1 MKNVNLIINKNSI
14 RNKSIFSE
22 LYQSKSLIYFFF
34 KRDFIESYKQTIF
47 GPLWIFINPIIT
59 SFVFTIVFGGIAKIS
74 TEGVPQ
80 FLFYFS
86 ALNIWLFFQNNTIQI
101 SNFFFTSSVY
111 FRKIYFPRLV
121 VPFSFIL
128 NNTIKFIIH
137 FLIFLLFN
145 FLFFDINLTLDL
157 KSLIIILL
165 IYFYTMFFS
174 LGIGLFLNSFTF
186 KFRDINYFIS
196 YFFTILM
203 FLTPVAY
210 PISAASEK
218 IKFFLMI
225 NPMTTIIELF
235 RFSLFGNGTFDFISV
250 LYILTVLV
258 FVLSLGILFFKKSE
272 KNFIDFV

>member
-1 MKNVNLIINKNSI
+1 MKENYLIINKDSI
-14 RNKSIFSE
+14 RNKSIISE
-22 LYQSKSLIYFFF
+22 LFQNKTLIYFFF
-34 KRDFIESYKQTIF
+34 KRDFITSYKQTIF
-47 GPLWIFINPIIT
+47 GPVWIFINPIIT

-74 TEGVPQ
+74 TEGVPS

-101 SNFFFTSSVY
+101 SNFFFTSSTY

-121 VPFSFIL
+121 VPFSYIL
-128 NNTIKFIIH
+128 NNSIKFIIH

-145 FLFFDINLTLDL
+145 FLIFDFSLTFDFR
-157 KSLIIILL
+157 SAIIIFLTY
-165 IYFYTMFFS
+165 IYTLFFS

-196 YFFTILM
+196 YFFTVLM

-225 NPMTTIIELF
+225 NPMTTIIELY
-235 RFSLFGNGTFDFISV
+235 RFSLFGTGTFDFISIIYIIIV
-250 LYILTVLV
+250 LILVLT
-258 FVLSLGILFFKKSE
+258 LGIFFFKRSE
-272 KNFIDFV
+272 KNFIDFI

>member
-22 LYQSKSLIYFFF
+22 LFQSKSLIYFFF

-145 FLFFDINLTLDL
+145 FLFFDFNLTLDL

>member
-1 MKNVNLIINKNSI
+1 MNNNFLIINKDSI
-14 RNKSIFSE
+14 RNTSVLFE
-22 LYQSKSLIYFFF
+22 LIKNKKLIYYFF

-74 TEGVPQ
+74 TEDVPS

-121 VPFSFIL
+121 VPFSYIL
-128 NNTIKFIIH
+128 NNSIKFVIH
-137 FLIFLLFN
+137 FFIFFLFNIFIFKHSLQINSTSLLLIITIYLYTLLF
-145 FLFFDINLTLDL
+145 
-157 KSLIIILL
+157 S
-165 IYFYTMFFS
+165 M
-174 LGIGLFLNSFTF
+174 GIGLFLNSFTF

-210 PISAASEK
+210 PISAAPDK

-235 RFSLFGNGTFDFISV
+235 RYSLFGTGTFDIISIIYV
-250 LYILTVLV
+250 TLILLLV
-258 FVLSLGILFFKKSE
+258 FMLGIIFFKKSE

>member
-1 MKNVNLIINKNSI
+1 VKENYLIINKDSI
-14 RNKSIFSE
+14 RNKSIISE
-22 LYQSKSLIYFFF
+22 LFQNKTLIYSFF
-34 KRDFIESYKQTIF
+34 KRDFIASYKQTIF
-47 GPLWIFINPIIT
+47 GPVWIFINPIIT

-74 TEGVPQ
+74 TEGVPS

-101 SNFFFTSSVY
+101 SNFFFTSSTY

-121 VPFSFIL
+121 VPFSYIL
-128 NNTIKFIIH
+128 NNSIKFIIH
-137 FLIFLLFN
+137 FLIFLQFN
-145 FLFFDINLTLDL
+145 FLIFDFSLTFDFR
-157 KSLIIILL
+157 SAIIIFLTY
-165 IYFYTMFFS
+165 IYTLFFS

-196 YFFTILM
+196 YFFTVLM

-225 NPMTTIIELF
+225 NPMTTIIELY
-235 RFSLFGNGTFDFISV
+235 RFSLFGTGTFDFISIIYIIIV
-250 LYILTVLV
+250 LILVLA
-258 FVLSLGILFFKKSE
+258 LGIFFFKRSE
-272 KNFIDFV
+272 KNFIDFI

>member
-145 FLFFDINLTLDL
+145 FLFFDFNLTLDL

>member
-1 MKNVNLIINKNSI
+1 MKENYLIINKDSI
-14 RNKSIFSE
+14 RNKSIYGE
-22 LYQSKSLIYFFF
+22 LFQNKSLIYFFF

-74 TEGVPQ
+74 TEGVPS

-128 NNTIKFIIH
+128 NNSIKFIIH
-137 FLIFLLFN
+137 FFIFLLFN
-145 FLFFDINLTLDL
+145 ILIFNFSLEFNFF
-157 KSLIIILL
+157 SLIIIFLT
-165 IYFYTMFFS
+165 YFYTMLFS

-218 IKFFLMI
+218 IKMFLMI
-225 NPMTTIIELF
+225 NPMTTIIEIF
-235 RFSLFGNGTFDFISV
+235 RYSLFGTGTFDLISITYVIVV
-250 LYILTVLV
+250 LILVLT
-258 FVLSLGILFFKKSE
+258 LGIIFFKRSE

>member
-1 MKNVNLIINKNSI
+1 MKENYLIINKNSI
-14 RNKSIFSE
+14 RNKSIISE
-22 LYQSKSLIYFFF
+22 LFQNKTLIYFFF
-34 KRDFIESYKQTIF
+34 KRDFITSYKQTIF
-47 GPLWIFINPIIT
+47 GPVWIFINPIIT

-74 TEGVPQ
+74 TEGVPS

-101 SNFFFTSSVY
+101 SNFFFTSSTY

-121 VPFSFIL
+121 VPFSYIL
-128 NNTIKFIIH
+128 NNSIKFIIH

-145 FLFFDINLTLDL
+145 FLIFDFSLTFDFR
-157 KSLIIILL
+157 SAIIIFLTY
-165 IYFYTMFFS
+165 IYTLFFS

-196 YFFTILM
+196 YFFTVLM

-225 NPMTTIIELF
+225 NPMTTIIELY
-235 RFSLFGNGTFDFISV
+235 RFSLFGTGTFDFISIIYIIVV
-250 LYILTVLV
+250 LILVLT
-258 FVLSLGILFFKKSE
+258 LGIFFFKRSE
-272 KNFIDFV
+272 KNFIDFI

>member
-101 SNFFFTSSVY
+101 SNFFFY
-111 FRKIYFPRLV
+111 
-121 VPFSFIL
+121 
-128 NNTIKFIIH
+128 KFC
-137 FLIFLLFN
+137 LF
-145 FLFFDINLTLDL
+145 
-157 KSLIIILL
+157 
-165 IYFYTMFFS
+165 
-174 LGIGLFLNSFTF
+174 
-186 KFRDINYFIS
+186 
-196 YFFTILM
+196 
-203 FLTPVAY
+203 
-210 PISAASEK
+210 
-218 IKFFLMI
+218 
-225 NPMTTIIELF
+225 
-235 RFSLFGNGTFDFISV
+235 
-250 LYILTVLV
+250 
-258 FVLSLGILFFKKSE
+258 
-272 KNFIDFV
+272 